1 MRYGILLAQKHLQL
15 YQIIIG
21 LSLDG
26 GKNTSQLSVSVTST
40 IISTLCFALTYS
52 SDFRWEFKSGFA
64 SWKPALITA

>member
-40 IISTLCFALTYS
+40 IISTFCFDL
-52 SDFRWEFKSGFA
+52 
-64 SWKPALITA
+64 